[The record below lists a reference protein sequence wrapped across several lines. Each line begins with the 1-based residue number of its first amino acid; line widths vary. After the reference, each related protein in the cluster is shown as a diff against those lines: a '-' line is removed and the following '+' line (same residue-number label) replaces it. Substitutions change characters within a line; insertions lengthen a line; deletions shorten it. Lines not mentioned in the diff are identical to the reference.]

1 MRFGVVVA
9 LLVVTFAV
17 CFSSVASEQN
27 NLRRLKS
34 SDLKPYSDAATEE
47 ERDTSSLVRKFATN
61 LKKSTAANK
70 AAGRVAGVA
79 AKNTAFKQKEVQKM
93 GKAVAD
99 VAVKDPKKWS
109 TLKKILVSTLGVSAA
124 TAVIVVAY
132 NAFKAN
138 SAATAATSSTTT
150 TTAGS
155 L

>member
-99 VAVKDPKKWS
+99 AAVKDPKKWS
-109 TLKKILVSTLGVSAA
+109 TLKKILVGMLGANAA
-124 TAVIVVAY
+124 MAVIFIAY
-132 NAFKAN
+132 KLIK
-138 SAATAATSSTTT
+138 SHAAS
-150 TTAGS
+150 TAGS
-155 L
+155 STAA